1 MPLMPLM
8 IDISK
13 KHIVV
18 VGGGRVAERRI
29 KTLMTY
35 SKDIHVISPTV
46 TEQLQ
51 QLIEYSDIKWSEK
64 TFEVKDVE
72 YADLIVVATNDDATN
87 QRVLQSKPS
96 HAMINMASEAMAG
109 DVIFPS
115 IFQRGKLTISI
126 STNGASPG
134 LTAQL
139 LEEFNQ
145 RFDRDYETYVDFL
158 YECRQRIKR
167 SELSSLKQK
176 RFLKEILADD
186 YLSCHKQREVR
197 NWLDSVI

>member
-64 TFEVKDVE
+64 TFEAKDVQ

-87 QRVLQSKPS
+87 QCVLQSKPS
-96 HAMINMASEAMAG
+96 HAMINMASEAMTG

-186 YLSCHKQREVR
+186 YLSHHKQREVR

>member
-1 MPLMPLM
+1 MPFMPLM

-115 IFQRGKLTISI
+115 IFQRGRLTISI

-145 RFDRDYETYVDFL
+145 RFDLDYETYVDFL

-167 SELSSLKQK
+167 SELSSLKKK

-186 YLSCHKQREVR
+186 YLSRHKQREVR
-197 NWLDSVI
+197 KWLDSVI

>member
-1 MPLMPLM
+1 MPFMPLM

-115 IFQRGKLTISI
+115 IFQRGRLTISI

-145 RFDRDYETYVDFL
+145 RFDLDYETYVDFL

-186 YLSCHKQREVR
+186 YLSRHKQREVR
-197 NWLDSVI
+197 KWLDSVI

>member
-46 TEQLQ
+46 TEHLQ

-186 YLSCHKQREVR
+186 YLSRHKQREVR

>member
-13 KHIVV
+13 KYIVV

-46 TEQLQ
+46 TEHLQ

-186 YLSCHKQREVR
+186 YLSRHKQREVR